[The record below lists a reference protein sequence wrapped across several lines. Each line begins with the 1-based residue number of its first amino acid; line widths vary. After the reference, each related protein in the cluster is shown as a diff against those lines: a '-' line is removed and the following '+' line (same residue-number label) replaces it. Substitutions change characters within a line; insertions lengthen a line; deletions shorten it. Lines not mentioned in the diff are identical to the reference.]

1 MFSIVVCSHNRLE
14 LFKKKTLKFIKN
26 NFDSSIP
33 VFIFTPQYEEY
44 FNDLIGQ
51 GFIVIKTREG
61 LNSARFHSRNYFKPN
76 DKLLYLDDDI
86 DNILTYD
93 DSINI
98 QKEFE
103 TSFKYMESHNIKL
116 GSINPTSNK
125 YFSKGEYKFGL
136 YFCIGCCFMYIN
148 DRTDF
153 YTEEELELFKKS
165 ELEDYERSI
174 YYFKKY
180 CNNFRN
186 DRLFI
191 KTKYN
196 QKGGMFS
203 ETRNDDRTRRAI
215 ELFLKYPEYL
225 LLKKKKNYLGIILRE
240 NTKNRLIDLEEGG
253 GLMCNDSLNGL
264 YPNVDLE
271 NKLDIKLNYIFKL
284 DGKVIG
290 YLIRD
295 LYEIKDFKI
304 SMKENQNSGDIA
316 GKIEKD
322 KLQKC
327 ARKYFDELIFTKNR
341 TRTKRTDK
349 HKFEMSNTI
358 KRISGK
364 IESKEIIENIYND
377 IKNYNV
383 LGSCNYYTCNK
394 DLQSAYHIDRKN
406 KTPYVILVTKN
417 NNLDLHIPE
426 LELEI
431 NNRDNDI
438 LVFDLKNW
446 MHANTTGEIN
456 NRYSIVYFDK

>member
-26 NFDSSIP
+26 NFDSNIP

-51 GFIVIKTREG
+51 GFIVIKTKEG

-103 TSFKYMESHNIKL
+103 TSFKYMQSHNIKL

-153 YTEEELELFKKS
+153 YTDEELELFKKS

-180 CNNFRN
+180 SNNFRN

-240 NTKNRLIDLEEGG
+240 NTKNRLIELEKGG
-253 GLMCNDSLNGL
+253 GLINKDSLNGL

-341 TRTKRTDK
+341 TR
-349 HKFEMSNTI
+349 
-358 KRISGK
+358 
-364 IESKEIIENIYND
+364 
-377 IKNYNV
+377 
-383 LGSCNYYTCNK
+383 NK
-394 DLQSAYHIDRKN
+394 
-406 KTPYVILVTKN
+406 
-417 NNLDLHIPE
+417 
-426 LELEI
+426 
-431 NNRDNDI
+431 
-438 LVFDLKNW
+438 
-446 MHANTTGEIN
+446 
-456 NRYSIVYFDK
+456 